1 MKGRILVTGA
11 AGFVGRHL
19 VTWLAQMGW
28 RVTALARDPAS
39 IPAAA
44 GVDVAPMP
52 DLSEPVDW
60 QPLLDGIS
68 HIVHLAGLAH
78 ATETIPEARYQRVNA
93 LAAGELAKAAAG
105 RTQRL
110 VFVSSVRAQSGP
122 SSSLVLNEAMLPTP
136 TDAYGRSKLAGE
148 RLVAQAGG
156 AFTILRPTLVY
167 GPGVK
172 GNMAALARLARSP
185 LPLPFGALVSRRSLL
200 DIEGLAAAIELALTS
215 PEAVGQTLL
224 AADPVPVTLRDLIT
238 LMRRAI
244 GRQPGLVPLPP
255 PLLTGPLRI
264 LGKQSLISRLTENL
278 VVDTARL
285 QAIGWQPPR
294 TTTAAVA
301 AMMRETS

>member
-1 MKGRILVTGA
+1 
-11 AGFVGRHL
+11 
-19 VTWLAQMGW
+19 
-28 RVTALARDPAS
+28 
-39 IPAAA
+39 
-44 GVDVAPMP
+44 
-52 DLSEPVDW
+52 
-60 QPLLDGIS
+60 
-68 HIVHLAGLAH
+68 
-78 ATETIPEARYQRVNA
+78 
-93 LAAGELAKAAAG
+93 
-105 RTQRL
+105 
-110 VFVSSVRAQSGP
+110 
-122 SSSLVLNEAMLPTP
+122 
-136 TDAYGRSKLAGE
+136 
-148 RLVAQAGG
+148 
-156 AFTILRPTLVY
+156 
-167 GPGVK
+167 
-172 GNMAALARLARSP
+172 MAALARLARSP

-294 TTTAAVA
+294 TTTAAIE